1 MSEGRTSLIGGCLV
15 AIGPMS
21 LALYTPAMPTLVAEF
36 ATSDAMVKL
45 SLALYFAGF
54 ALTQL
59 VCGPISDAFGRRVA
73 TIAFMAIY
81 LLGSMIAV
89 FAPTIEFLIAARL
102 LQGIGASVGV
112 ATARAIVR
120 DQFTGE
126 VSSRIMNTIGIIL
139 AIGPAV
145 SPTIG
150 GLMLDAAGWYSLFLL
165 MAGFGLAVIAVTLL
179 FMRETIVPDPAR
191 IRPAAIASAYGQLL
205 RNRHFLAT
213 SITVAGSVGALYTL
227 ATVLPFVLIDVA
239 GLTPTQYGIGMLA
252 QSGSFL
258 AASIAARFLMGRL
271 GAYRLVPIGLVLVGI
286 GAVGMAVSIAVLPI
300 GYLSIMGPVAF
311 YAFGIALVMPA
322 MTTAS
327 LAPFPHM
334 AGAAAAMMGFIQ
346 MGSGLLGGAICAL
359 IGEPILATQIVVP
372 ALGAVAIAA
381 YLVYRSHPHLA
392 EPEPRPEVV
401 APSLIR
407 EGRGRATAD
416 AIEDESAN

>member
-1 MSEGRTSLIGGCLV
+1 MSEGRTSVIGGCLV
-15 AIGPMS
+15 AIGPIS
-21 LALYTPAMPTLVAEF
+21 LALYTPAMPTLVASF
-36 ATSDAMVKL
+36 GTSESLVKL
-45 SLALYFAGF
+45 SLAIYFAGF
-54 ALTQL
+54 AFTQL
-59 VCGPISDAFGRRVA
+59 VCGPLSDAFGRKIT
-73 TIAFMAIY
+73 TIAFMVIY
-81 LLGSMIAV
+81 LAGAMLAV
-89 FAPTIEFLIAARL
+89 LAPTIEILIAARL

-126 VSSRIMNTIGIIL
+126 TSSRIMNTIGIIL

-150 GLMLDAAGWYSLFLL
+150 GLMLDVAGWHSLFFL
-165 MAGFGLAVIAVTLL
+165 MAGFGLAVIGVTVG
-179 FMRETIVPDPAR
+179 FMRETIVPDPTR
-191 IRPAAIASAYGQLL
+191 IQPKVILAAYRELATNL
-205 RNRHFLAT
+205 HFLST
-213 SITVAGSVGALYTL
+213 SLTVAGSVGALYTL

-252 QSGSFL
+252 QSGSFF
-258 AASIAARFLMGRL
+258 SGSVAARFLMVRF
-271 GAYRLVPIGLVLVGI
+271 GAYRLVPMGLVLIGI
-286 GAVGMAVSIAVLPI
+286 GAVAMVFSIWLLPI
-300 GYLSIMGPVAF
+300 SYVSVMAPVAF

-359 IGEPILATQIVVP
+359 IGEPVLATQIVIP
-372 ALGAVAIAA
+372 GLGLVAISS

-392 EPEPRPEVV
+392 EPEPLPEIAA
-401 APSLIR
+401 APMVR
-407 EGRGRATAD
+407 EGLGRGTKD
-416 AIEDESAN
+416 DQPL

>member
-1 MSEGRTSLIGGCLV
+1 MSEGRTSLVGGCLV
-15 AIGPMS
+15 AIGPIS

-36 ATSDAMVKL
+36 ATTEGLVKL
-45 SLALYFAGF
+45 SLAVYFAGF
-54 ALTQL
+54 AFTQL
-59 VCGPISDAFGRRVA
+59 ICGPLSDAYGRRVT
-73 TIAFMAIY
+73 TIAFMVIY
-81 LLGSMIAV
+81 LAGSALAV
-89 FAPTIEFLIAARL
+89 FAPSISVLIAARL

-126 VSSRIMNTIGIIL
+126 TSSRIMNTIGIIL

-150 GLMLDAAGWYSLFLL
+150 GLMLDVAGWHSLFLM
-165 MAGFGLAVIAVTLL
+165 MAGFGLAVIGVTIG
-179 FMRETIVPDPAR
+179 FMRETIEPDPSR
-191 IRPAAIASAYGQLL
+191 IRPRAILSAYRELTT
-205 RNRHFLAT
+205 NRHFMAT
-213 SITVAGSVGALYTL
+213 SLTVAGSVGALYTL

-252 QSGSFL
+252 QSGSFF
-258 AASIAARFLMGRL
+258 SGSVAARFLMARL
-271 GAYRLVPIGLVLVGI
+271 GAYRLVPFGLGLIGI
-286 GAVGMAVSIAVLPI
+286 GAAAMALSIATLDVS
-300 GYLSIMGPVAF
+300 YLSIMVPVAF

-359 IGEPILATQIVVP
+359 IGEPVLATQIVIP
-372 ALGAVAIAA
+372 GLGIVAISA

-392 EPEPRPEVV
+392 EPEPLPEVP
-401 APSLIR
+401 APPMPR
-407 EGRGRATAD
+407 EGRGRGNAP
-416 AIEDESAN
+416 